1 MELKRLAEEAIDY
14 LKSRWSLPGQGLL
27 AGGSLANTIWALKN
41 GTDPV
46 INDIDIFVYVGHLEN
61 INDRNNN
68 TLFRYVEKDIQ
79 YVDDYAGVREHPV
92 DKRFYVIKESTNEG
106 MLNTITYDAS
116 DIDPMLILDSF
127 DLSCTAV
134 GFDLSS
140 GNFYWTNDFE
150 NFLETGK
157 IRVSNVCTPSH
168 TAIRLV
174 KKGVELGVGFDEH
187 ELKILMYCIE
197 YNMSD
202 TLKRYFKQKRMD
214 EYTKVESLISKYLV
228 PYRCEEVEKMIKLNY
243 NIDDKLY
250 GLMCSKEIRPDVI
263 VDVDDIFDT
272 TVSSKNPIFEDDN
285 LKLILTGK
293 EFLNYMRTVYGNKK
307 RMDIFS
313 NIYPFFNGRNY
324 FDGNHNDKNMEIL
337 KRLVNVSPFSA
348 KALKGMTLSE
358 QINVV
363 NRTFAAFD
371 DKTVALTL
379 LENGRIVET
388 HMDESDFLLLEL
400 SMRKEIFGRIEER
413 ANLLLELLEND

>member
-14 LKSRWSLPGQGLL
+14 LKSRWGLPDRGLL
-27 AGGSLANTIWALKN
+27 AGGALANTIWSLKN

-46 INDIDIFVYVGHLEN
+46 INDIDIFVYVGHLES
-61 INDRNNN
+61 INDRDRSDS
-68 TLFRYVEKDIQ
+68 LFRYVEKDIQ

-116 DIDPMLILDSF
+116 DTDPMLILDSF

-197 YNMSD
+197 HNMSD

-214 EYTKVESLISKYLV
+214 DYTKVESLISKYLV

-250 GLMCSKEIRPDVI
+250 GLMCSQEIRPDTN
-263 VDVDDIFDT
+263 VDDIFDVL
-272 TVSSKNPIFEDDN
+272 VSPNPIFEDDN
-285 LKLILTGK
+285 LKRILTGK
-293 EFLNYMRTVYGNKK
+293 DFLNYMRTVYGNKK

-324 FDGNHNDKNMEIL
+324 FDVNPNEKDMEIL
-337 KRLVNVSPFSA
+337 KRLVNVSPFCVE
-348 KALKGMTLSE
+348 ALKGMTLSE

-371 DKTVALTL
+371 DKTVALAL
-379 LENGRIVET
+379 MENGKIVEP
-388 HMDESDFLLLEL
+388 HMDESDLLLLEL
-400 SMRKEIFGRIEER
+400 SMRKEIFGRIEAR
-413 ANLLLELLEND
+413 SNLLLELLENNLI